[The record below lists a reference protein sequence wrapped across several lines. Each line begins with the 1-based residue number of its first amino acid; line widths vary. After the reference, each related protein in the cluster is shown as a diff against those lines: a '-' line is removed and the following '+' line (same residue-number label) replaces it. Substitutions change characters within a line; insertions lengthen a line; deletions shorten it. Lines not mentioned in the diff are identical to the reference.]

1 MSPKRSTG
9 SSSGGQRTPYT
20 YGEAQT
26 LEQVMAAA
34 SAYSHRGCRRLVC
47 LAMLVN
53 PPETGIAEKIGMSF
67 ECRFTH
73 EFGSCQLGPLA
84 SPELCDLNSRSS
96 GTPT

>member
-1 MSPKRSTG
+1 MSPKRSRG

-34 SAYSHRGCRRLVC
+34 PAYSHRGCRRIVC
-47 LAMLVN
+47 LAMLAN
-53 PPETGIAEKIGMSF
+53 PPKTGIAEKVGMSF

-73 EFGSCQLGPLA
+73 EAWFMSAGPPRLA
-84 SPELCDLNSRSS
+84 
-96 GTPT
+96 